1 MEGAPNRFQ
10 FGKTV
15 DKRIGLSVSSFYP
28 VINLAVMLEYSWDT
42 CSFKRLS
49 ISCQVPIARKL
60 VIKGLG
66 LHQVTVFPVYCN
78 DSSLKSDSE

>member
-1 MEGAPNRFQ
+1 M
-10 FGKTV
+10 
-15 DKRIGLSVSSFYP
+15 SSFYL

-42 CSFKRLS
+42 CSFKTLS

-60 VIKGLG
+60 VIKGLE

-78 DSSLKSDSE
+78 DSGLKSDSIEMHALKLFEK